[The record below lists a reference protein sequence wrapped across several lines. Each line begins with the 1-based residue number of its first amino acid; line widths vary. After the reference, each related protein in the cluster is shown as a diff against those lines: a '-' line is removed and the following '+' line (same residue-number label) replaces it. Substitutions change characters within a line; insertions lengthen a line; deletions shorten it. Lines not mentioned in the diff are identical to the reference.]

1 MPTRTKSLRVPD
13 ALLHEI
19 DAELQRR
26 GLTEWSSGV
35 IELLTEAIRMR
46 RAPGVVFVDSP
57 AGRRAAL
64 TGTGLEVWEIIATW
78 LAVDRDYQRLRETY
92 DWLTEPQLRAAIGY
106 YELYPQ
112 EIDARLERET
122 QWTADQLRKELHFST
137 ALP

>member
-1 MPTRTKSLRVPD
+1 MPTTTKSLRVPD

-35 IELLTEAIRMR
+35 IELLNEAIRMR
-46 RAPGVVFVDSP
+46 RAPGVVFVDSLS
-57 AGRRAAL
+57 GRRATL

-78 LAVDRDYQRLRETY
+78 LAVDRDYRRMRDAY

-106 YELYPQ
+106 YELYPK
-112 EIDARLERET
+112 EVDARLARET
-122 QWTADQLRKELHFST
+122 QWTADQVRKELHFST